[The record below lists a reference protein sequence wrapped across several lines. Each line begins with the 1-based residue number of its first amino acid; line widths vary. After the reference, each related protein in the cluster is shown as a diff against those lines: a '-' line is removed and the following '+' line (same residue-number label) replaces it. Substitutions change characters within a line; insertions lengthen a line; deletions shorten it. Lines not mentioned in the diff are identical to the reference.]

1 MLFWFIFG
9 NTGTNFSVWIVFNA
23 VGSSTE
29 VLGSAIE
36 VLGSAIEVLGS
47 AIEVLGSAIE
57 VLGSAIE
64 VLGSTMVVVLSSAIV
79 CLDSTTAAAVVEPK
93 SVQLS
98 AGNTFTSVCTEV
110 GVSSTN
116 GNNCLGGEM
125 M

>member
-9 NTGTNFSVWIVFNA
+9 NTGINFSVLIVFND

-29 VLGSAIE
+29 VLGSAI
-36 VLGSAIEVLGS
+36 V
-47 AIEVLGSAIE
+47 VLGSAIE

>member
-1 MLFWFIFG
+1 MLFWFVFG

-57 VLGSAIE
+57 VLGS
-64 VLGSTMVVVLSSAIV
+64 TMLVDLSSAIV

-125 M
+125 VGFPSL

>member
-1 MLFWFIFG
+1 MLFWFVFG

-47 AIEVLGSAIE
+47 
-57 VLGSAIE
+57 
-64 VLGSTMVVVLSSAIV
+64 TMLVDLSSAIV

-125 M
+125 VGFPSL